1 MERVRSVKVRQVSEA
16 ETQWSVKK
24 WKRMKTTGRRRRR
37 SLCQTQGQAPGSGP
51 RAQESDITPVW
62 CGPTA
67 GALMSVW
74 EGFKLR
80 GLAQIR
86 LGFSASGKKKKNGT
100 GLWASIMAHAG
111 KDALRLTQMSAG
123 PETLSSHVVYYLTRR
138 ESLSL
143 SGRWAV
149 VCCVGWTLNQLH
161 DIYLYFKVL
170 LLISILHFYGTV
182 LRRGRDST
190 LWRTTLIWHP

>member
-1 MERVRSVKVRQVSEA
+1 
-16 ETQWSVKK
+16 
-24 WKRMKTTGRRRRR
+24 MKTTGRRRRR

-86 LGFSASGKKKKNGT
+86 LGFSASGKKKKKRD
-100 GLWASIMAHAG
+100 W
-111 KDALRLTQMSAG
+111 
-123 PETLSSHVVYYLTRR
+123 TLS
-138 ESLSL
+138 
-143 SGRWAV
+143 
-149 VCCVGWTLNQLH
+149 LH
-161 DIYLYFKVL
+161 
-170 LLISILHFYGTV
+170 YGTCWERRIKV
-182 LRRGRDST
+182 NADERRTWNTEFTCCILSDTQGEFEPQWTMGHRLLRRLDFKST
-190 LWRTTLIWHP
+190 AWHIFIFQGTSAHQYYPFLCHRSSSRKRFHIVTHDTDLTSVVVAHFAIWDVK